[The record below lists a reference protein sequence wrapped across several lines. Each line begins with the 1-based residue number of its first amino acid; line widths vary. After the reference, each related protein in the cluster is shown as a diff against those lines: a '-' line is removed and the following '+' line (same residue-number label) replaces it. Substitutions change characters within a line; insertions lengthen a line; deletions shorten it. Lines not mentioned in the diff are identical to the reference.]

1 MAAVLSLL
9 LAFSFMFT
17 NPAYADAAVHVP
29 LDGLLNNGNFEE
41 PPKPTNLKKTVLI
54 GKYALPKWEINGF
67 VEYISGGPQPGG
79 MYFSV
84 AHGVHAV
91 RLGNEASISQTIKV
105 KPGSLCALTFGAS
118 RTCAQEEVLRVS
130 VPPQAGDLPLQTLYS
145 SNGGDTYAWG
155 FRATSNVVKMT
166 FHNPGVQED
175 PACGPLLD
183 AIAIKELFPALPTRD
198 NLVRNPGFEEAPHRL
213 FNSSHGVLLPPK
225 QLDVTSPLHGSIIKS
240 LKAVKFI
247 DSQHFNIPF
256 GNGAVELVAGRESA
270 IAQVLRTVP
279 NKIYNLSFVV
289 GDARNGCHGSM
300 MVEAFAGKGLG
311 FRATSFLGLSFMKD
325 NIFSRFGTPRA
336 IIIDGGTHFCNRSF
350 EALLK
355 RYGITHR
362 VSIPYHPQ
370 TSGQVEISNREI
382 KQILEKTV
390 SPTRKD
396 WSLRLNEALWAYR
409 TAHKIPIDMSP
420 FRLVYGKACHLPVE
434 LEHRAFWAIKKFN
447 FDMKEAGDARRL
459 QLIEL
464 DEMRNDAYESARIYK
479 EKTKAFHDK
488 AIQRK
493 TFEIGQKVLL
503 FNSRLPLFPGKL
515 RSRWYGRFVV
525 TNVLPHGA
533 VEIQNDKTGNIF
545 KVNRHRLKPYY
556 ESFELG
562 KESMHVDA
570 PPPSIG

>member
-1 MAAVLSLL
+1 MLYESWGFYMLRYPQRFVEHSSCFWLFTPKSVTFLSVIISLICL
-9 LAFSFMFT
+9 SSS
-17 NPAYADAAVHVP
+17 
-29 LDGLLNNGNFEE
+29 GLLNNGNFEE
-41 PPKPTNLKKTVLI
+41 PPKPTSLKKTVLI

-105 KPGSLCALTFGAS
+105 KPGSLYALTFGAS

-155 FRATSNVVKMT
+155 FRATSNVVKVT

-225 QLDVTSPLHGSIIKS
+225 QLDVTSPLPGWIIES

-247 DSQHFNIPF
+247 DSQHFNVPF
-256 GNGAVELVAGRESA
+256 GKGAVELVAGRESA

-300 MVEAFAGKGLG
+300 MVEAFAGKDTLKVPFTSQGKGG
-311 FRATSFLGLSFMKD
+311 FKAASLKFKAASPRTRITFYSSFYHTRVDDYG
-325 NIFSRFGTPRA
+325 
-336 IIIDGGTHFCNRSF
+336 
-350 EALLK
+350 ALCGPILDQV
-355 RYGITHR
+355 R
-362 VSIPYHPQ
+362 VY
-370 TSGQVEISNREI
+370 
-382 KQILEKTV
+382 
-390 SPTRKD
+390 
-396 WSLRLNEALWAYR
+396 
-409 TAHKIPIDMSP
+409 
-420 FRLVYGKACHLPVE
+420 PV
-434 LEHRAFWAIKKFN
+434 A
-447 FDMKEAGDARRL
+447 
-459 QLIEL
+459 
-464 DEMRNDAYESARIYK
+464 
-479 EKTKAFHDK
+479 
-488 AIQRK
+488 
-493 TFEIGQKVLL
+493 
-503 FNSRLPLFPGKL
+503 
-515 RSRWYGRFVV
+515 
-525 TNVLPHGA
+525 
-533 VEIQNDKTGNIF
+533 
-545 KVNRHRLKPYY
+545 
-556 ESFELG
+556 
-562 KESMHVDA
+562 
-570 PPPSIG
+570 